1 MRKSSFCF
9 YRRHK
14 AFTLVELMVVAGIIA
29 VLSSVTLAVVFRAR
43 RQQAN
48 LRLETCKANMRKI
61 SDSLESLKAA
71 DGFYPIRQGQ
81 LAGSGIGSAGS
92 KGSKWPNGMPCPV
105 VRCPNATWD
114 SGYCVTI
121 WPQQYYIYCHSD
133 HSDAG
138 YEPRYPRYA
147 RKPNEMAPRWYNNA
161 AAVSAEGSG
170 YSWIGGNSVVY
181 H

>member
-1 MRKSSFCF
+1 MRKSGFRF

-43 RQQAN
+43 KQQAN

-71 DGFYPIRQGQ
+71 DGFYPIQQGH
-81 LAGSGIGSAGS
+81 LAGWGITSAGR
-92 KGSKWPNGMPCPV
+92 KGSKWPNGMPCPI
-105 VRCPNATWD
+105 VRCPNASYD
-114 SGYCVTI
+114 NGYNVTI
-121 WPQQYYIYCHSD
+121 WPQQYVIYCNND

-138 YEPRYPRYA
+138 YEAKYPRYA
-147 RKPNEMAPRWYNNA
+147 HKPNELAPRWYNNA
-161 AAVSAEGSG
+161 AAVTAEGSS
-170 YSWIGGNSVVY
+170 YRWIGYN
-181 H
+181 

>member
-71 DGFYPIRQGQ
+71 DGFYPIYLGQQGGYG
-81 LAGSGIGSAGS
+81 LGNVGT
-92 KGSKWPNGMPCPV
+92 KGFTWPNGMPCPM
-105 VRCPNATWD
+105 VRCPNDTRKL
-114 SGYCVTI
+114 GYCVTLY
-121 WPQQYYIYCHSD
+121 PQRYVIYCHSD

-147 RKPNEMAPRWYNNA
+147 HSQNEPAPRWYNNA
-161 AAVSAEGSG
+161 AAVSAEGSS
-170 YSWIGGNSVVY
+170 YSWIKSSSVSY
-181 H
+181 